1 MAGARCPAAGRGTHG
16 DVVPKVTTLITPG
29 AGVDVVVTEYGIAV
43 NPRRPEI
50 AERLAAAGLKI
61 VDIHDL
67 AAKARSIIG
76 EPDALPF
83 GDKVVGIVMD
93 RHGKVLDE
101 IHNIVD

>member
-1 MAGARCPAAGRGTHG
+1 M
-16 DVVPKVTTLITPG
+16 
-29 AGVDVVVTEYGIAV
+29 
-43 NPRRPEI
+43 
-50 AERLAAAGLKI
+50 
-61 VDIHDL
+61 DIHDL
-67 AAKARSIIG
+67 TAKARSITG

>member
-1 MAGARCPAAGRGTHG
+1 MPHHL
-16 DVVPKVTTLITPG
+16 PKYAPRATP
-29 AGVDVVVTEYGIAV
+29 
-43 NPRRPEI
+43 RKHLK
-50 AERLAAAGLKI
+50 AERLQAAGLKV

-83 GDKVVGIVMD
+83 GDRVVGIVMD

>member
-1 MAGARCPAAGRGTHG
+1 
-16 DVVPKVTTLITPG
+16 V
-29 AGVDVVVTEYGIAV
+29 
-43 NPRRPEI
+43 
-50 AERLAAAGLKI
+50 AAGLKV

-83 GDKVVGIVMD
+83 GDRVVGIVMD

>member
-1 MAGARCPAAGRGTHG
+1 M
-16 DVVPKVTTLITPG
+16 
-29 AGVDVVVTEYGIAV
+29 
-43 NPRRPEI
+43 NPSRPEI
-50 AERLAAAGLKI
+50 AERLQAAGLKV

-83 GDKVVGIVMD
+83 GDRVVGIVMD

>member
-1 MAGARCPAAGRGTHG
+1 
-16 DVVPKVTTLITPG
+16 
-29 AGVDVVVTEYGIAV
+29 V
-43 NPRRPEI
+43 NPGRPES

-61 VDIHDL
+61 VALHGL